1 MLADRILQGP
11 LFRVLFY
18 VSLGEKGVCSH
29 SRYTRAVGGCRE
41 GAEAIN
47 AFQHLPFVR
56 VTALTVTQNLP
67 GPAPLSVYFC
77 CARCAPRS
85 VSHFSSFFPFSLSL
99 SLFPS
104 GSKLVFSLSLSVGPV
119 YDVCPARVSRS
130 DQALTSSRIVVVSFQ
145 LVISLES
152 VLHERGTFTRLSR
165 TSKLDQLNYISLRF
179 FFFFLLF
186 FLSE

>member
-1 MLADRILQGP
+1 M
-11 LFRVLFY
+11 
-18 VSLGEKGVCSH
+18 CSH
-29 SRYTRAVGGCRE
+29 SRYTRAVGACRE

-77 CARCAPRS
+77 CTRCALAASLISP
-85 VSHFSSFFPFSLSL
+85 PFSPFLFLSL
-99 SLFPS
+99 SFRAVVNS
-104 GSKLVFSLSLSVGPV
+104 CSLSLSVGPV

-152 VLHERGTFTRLSR
+152 VLHEHGTFTRLSR

-186 FLSE
+186 FRIISFD